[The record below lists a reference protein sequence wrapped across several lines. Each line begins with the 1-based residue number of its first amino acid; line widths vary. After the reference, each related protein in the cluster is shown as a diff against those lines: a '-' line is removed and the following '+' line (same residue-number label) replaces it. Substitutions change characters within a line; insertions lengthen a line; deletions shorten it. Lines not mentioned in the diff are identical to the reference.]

1 MARKNS
7 KASGRMLFLAAVSL
21 VVVVSGCGGDAD
33 DYESGSG
40 GSSEGQS
47 SGLLE
52 YPSSLSG
59 DSSPEQ
65 VAAVLI
71 KALEERDKDTLLGL
85 VAAEAAARQIDAIF
99 RKHGRARR
107 TEPVKAAGLT
117 VVGWS
122 ATYAFFQNGQTKLKR
137 QVIEGDN
144 ATVFASGKRP
154 DGKPATIKIKLLREN
169 GLWKVRTGLESFP
182 E

>member
-7 KASGRMLFLAAVSL
+7 KASGRMFFLTAVSL
-21 VVVVSGCGGDAD
+21 VVVVSGCGGDTD
-33 DYESGSG
+33 DNESGSG

-52 YPSSLSG
+52 YPSNLSG

-65 VAAVLI
+65 VATVLI
-71 KALEERDKDTLLGL
+71 TALDEKDKGTLLGL
-85 VAAEAAARQIDAIF
+85 VATKAASAKIDAIF

-117 VVGWS
+117 VVGWGS
-122 ATYAFFQNGQTKLKR
+122 TYAFFQNGQTKVKR
-137 QVIEGDN
+137 QAIEGDN
-144 ATVFASGKRP
+144 AIVFASGKRP
-154 DGKPATIKIKLLREN
+154 DGKAATLKIKLIREG
-169 GLWKVRTGLESFP
+169 GLWKIRAGLESLL